1 VYLDHVTADSRSP
14 ATPIAIRITRPYATE
29 DEYLEHDLD
38 TLTRASIT
46 LVGAQPR
53 AEGMVLRFEVVL
65 PSGYVLIRG
74 EGRVVGFK
82 ANAHQGAGGL
92 SLRFTKLDV
101 RSKALVDK
109 AAALRDRK
117 RPSLRPPSA
126 SDPPPAP
133 TGPRMSVPPPLRAAP
148 SPSRPPGT
156 RTPPPLPVTA
166 PGAPR
171 LSNAPPPPLPRS
183 AALSAPEAFVPVP
196 PPIEAPVLPRT
207 PTPMPPRM
215 PSPLPPRMPSPVP
228 PAALSPAPVD
238 LQPAMPLAETVSL
251 AAAPQETLSLAAA
264 PRPSVDRD
272 NLLGRLRERARRLD
286 PAFLA
291 NILDRSRWS

>member
-65 PSGYVLIRG
+65 PNGYVLIRG

-109 AAALRDRK
+109 AAALRDQR
-117 RPSLRPPSA
+117 RPSLRPPPSP
-126 SDPPPAP
+126 SDPPPP
-133 TGPRMSVPPPLRAAP
+133 TTGPRLSVPPPLRAAA
-148 SPSRPPGT
+148 SPSRPPAASPSRPPAAS
-156 RTPPPLPVTA
+156 RTPPPLPVQA
-166 PGAPR
+166 PGAPEPR
-171 LSNAPPPPLPRS
+171 PSAPPPLPVPRWVAQNAPEAFAPAPVHAEPPAPPRNPTPPPPPLPVAVMS
-183 AALSAPEAFVPVP
+183 
-196 PPIEAPVLPRT
+196 
-207 PTPMPPRM
+207 
-215 PSPLPPRMPSPVP
+215 P
-228 PAALSPAPVD
+228 PAAVASPPA
-238 LQPAMPLAETVSL
+238 AMPVAVMSPPAADPPMR
-251 AAAPQETLSLAAA
+251 AAAD
-264 PRPSVDRD
+264 VDRD
-272 NLLGRLRERARRLD
+272 LLLARLRERARRLD

-291 NILDRSRWS
+291 NILDRSRWT